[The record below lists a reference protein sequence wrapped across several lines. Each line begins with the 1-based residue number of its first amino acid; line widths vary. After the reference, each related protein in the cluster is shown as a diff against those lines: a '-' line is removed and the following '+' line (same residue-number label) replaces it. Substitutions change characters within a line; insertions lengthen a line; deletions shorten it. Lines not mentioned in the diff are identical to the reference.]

1 MRSTLTRS
9 TAAVLLLVALVAAAP
24 PVEVHHIHGLAF
36 DRRDPTILYIATH
49 TGLVHVGPDGVPGSV
64 SVQPFD
70 FMGFTAHPS
79 DSALMFAS
87 GHPDIPT
94 YQRERV
100 GNLGLLLS
108 RDAGRTWQS
117 VALMGRA
124 DFHALTYSPAEGG
137 VLFGWTVVEG
147 PALYRISVGSWAA
160 ERVSARGLSE
170 VLSLTASPEPTGR
183 LLAGTR
189 RGLLGSLDAGRS
201 WSPLS
206 AFRPAGAVPAVAFHT
221 TDAQRVYAFAV
232 DAGLLASDNA
242 GDRWQATVQPNTDGP
257 VVALAVGPGQ
267 HVAVATAT
275 ADVSRSVNG
284 GKQWQP
290 VLVHGRPA
298 RR

>member
-9 TAAVLLLVALVAAAP
+9 TAAVVLLVTAAAAQ

-49 TGLVHVGPDGVPGSV
+49 AGLVRVGRDGIPASV

-70 FMGFTAHPS
+70 FMGFTVHPT
-79 DSALMFAS
+79 DAALMFAS

-108 RDAGRTWQS
+108 RDDGRTWQS
-117 VALMGRA
+117 VALTGRA

-137 VLFGWTVVEG
+137 VLFGWTIADG

-160 ERVSARGLSE
+160 ERVSAAGLSE
-170 VLSLTASPEPTGR
+170 VLSVTASPDPKGR

-189 RGLLGSLDAGRS
+189 KGLLHSLDAGRS
-201 WSPLS
+201 WSPLPG
-206 AFRPAGAVPAVAFHT
+206 FRASGAVPAVTFHAT
-221 TDAQRVYAFAV
+221 EPQRVYAFAV
-232 DAGLLASDNA
+232 AAGLLVSDDA
-242 GDRWQATVQPNTDGP
+242 GNTWRTTVQPRIDGP
-257 VVALAVGPGQ
+257 AVALAVGPGQ
-267 HVAVATAT
+267 HVAVATST
-275 ADVSRSVNG
+275 ADISRSANG

-290 VLVHGRPA
+290 VLVRGRPA
-298 RR
+298 SR

>member
-9 TAAVLLLVALVAAAP
+9 TAAVVLLVTVAAAQ

-36 DRRDPTILYIATH
+36 DRRDPTILYVATH
-49 TGLVHVGPDGVPGSV
+49 TGLVRVGRGGIPASV
-64 SVQPFD
+64 SVQPLD

-100 GNLGLLLS
+100 GNLGVLLS
-108 RDAGRTWQS
+108 RDGGRTWQS
-117 VALMGRA
+117 VALAGRA
-124 DFHALTYSPAEGG
+124 DFHALTYSPAQGG
-137 VLFGWTVVEG
+137 VLFGWTVADG

-160 ERVSARGLSE
+160 ERVSATGLSQ
-170 VLSLTASPEPTGR
+170 VLSLTASPDPKGR

-189 RGLLGSLDAGRS
+189 KGLLHSLDAGRS
-201 WSPLS
+201 WSPLPG
-206 AFRPAGAVPAVAFHT
+206 FRAVGAVPAVTFHAT
-221 TDAQRVYAFAV
+221 EPQRVYAFAV
-232 DAGLLASDNA
+232 DAGLLASDDA
-242 GDRWQATVQPNTDGP
+242 GDAWRATVQPRIDGP

-275 ADVSRSVNG
+275 AAVSRSANG
-284 GKQWQP
+284 GKEWQP
-290 VLVHGRPA
+290 ILVRGRPSS
-298 RR
+298 R

>member
-1 MRSTLTRS
+1 MRSTLARS
-9 TAAVLLLVALVAAAP
+9 TAAVLLLVTVVTAAP
-24 PVEVHHIHGLAF
+24 PAEVHHIHGLAF
-36 DRRDPTILYIATH
+36 DRRDPNILYIATH
-49 TGLVHVGPDGVPGSV
+49 TGLVRVGPDGVPAPV

-108 RDAGRTWQS
+108 RDGGRTWQS

-137 VLFGWTVVEG
+137 LLFGWTVVDG
-147 PALYRISVGSWAA
+147 PALYRISVGSWTA

-189 RGLLGSLDAGRS
+189 SGLLRSLDAGRS
-201 WSPLS
+201 WLPLS
-206 AFRPAGAVPAVAFHT
+206 AFRASGAVPAVAFHT
-221 TDAQRVYAFAV
+221 TDPQRVYAFAV
-232 DAGLLASDNA
+232 NAGLLASDNA
-242 GDRWQATVQPNTDGP
+242 GDRWRATVQPKVDGP
-257 VVALAVGPGQ
+257 AVALAVGPGQ
-267 HVAVATAT
+267 HVAVATAN
-275 ADVSRSVNG
+275 ADVSRSANDG
-284 GKQWQP
+284 REWQP
-290 VLVHGRPA
+290 VLIRGRPA
-298 RR
+298 SR